1 MSFVIKS
8 KKLKVKLPKPRY
20 DIEDIM
26 EGVDAHF
33 ELNGFKLYR
42 PYQYEGVSW
51 MLNREL
57 NEETKGGILAD
68 EPGLGKTIQTAGV
81 CFGNPVERTLLLVPP
96 AVISQWVAVLTTI
109 FGEENVY
116 VHAGSDRCST
126 VEDLLKRTKSAD
138 GWSYTVASHHMLL
151 NYDDMERPTVLNE
164 IKWDRVV
171 MDECHVV
178 RNKGTKLHKQACAI
192 RAKYRWGLSGTPVQN
207 KIMDI
212 INLFKFLNV
221 HAAGLKLDELIEKLI
236 LRRTKAMVFHW
247 NKDLEMPEL
256 SVHNHVVPFDTEEE
270 RLFYHKI
277 FKNAKNAFDHMAD
290 SDGGVSAIAVLE
302 LLLRLRQASAHPHI
316 VVRSYER
323 KLKRKLKSMEHVYP
337 TKMKAIVEH
346 VESHKELAL
355 VFCHFIDEMNF
366 FEHYFEERGIG
377 TRKYYGGMSMSERD
391 DAIEDFRDNY
401 SMDAPRV
408 LLIQIKAGGVGLN
421 LQMFTQVY
429 LSAPDWNPC
438 NELQAI
444 ARAHRMG
451 QDRPVEFH
459 RFILVDPKE
468 TMGKEPGTVF
478 MTVDERINVIQKE
491 KRRLMATILKDDSLL
506 ETGKMTKKS
515 LERMMEFGRATE
527 LTASDL
533 ASFFN

>member
-1 MSFVIKS
+1 MSIVAVPT
-8 KKLKVKLPKPRY
+8 KLKVKLPRPHY
-20 DIEDIM
+20 DITEIM

-33 ELNGFKLYR
+33 ELQSFKLYR
-42 PYQYEGVSW
+42 PYQYDGITW

-81 CFGNPVERTLLLVPP
+81 CFGNPVKRTLILVPP
-96 AVISQWVAVLTTI
+96 AVISQWVAVMTTI

-116 VHAGSDRCST
+116 VHVGADRCAT
-126 VEDLLKRTKSAD
+126 AEDLLVRTNTPD
-138 GWSYTVASHHMLL
+138 EWSYTIASHHMLL
-151 NYDDMERPTVLNE
+151 NYEDLERPTVLND
-164 IKWDRVV
+164 IAWDRVV

-207 KIMDI
+207 KITDI
-212 INLFKFLNV
+212 INLFRFLNV
-221 HAAGLKLDELIEKLI
+221 HAVGLKLDELIEKLI
-236 LRRTKAMVFHW
+236 LRRTKAMVFQW
-247 NKDLEMPEL
+247 NAELEMPEL
-256 SVHNHVVPFDTEEE
+256 SVHNHVVPFENEEE
-270 RLFYHKI
+270 RAFYHKI
-277 FKNAKNAFDHMAD
+277 FKNAKNAFELLSD
-290 SDGGVSAIAVLE
+290 SDTGASAIAMLE

-323 KLKRKLKSMEHVYP
+323 KLKRKLKSMEHVFP

-346 VESHKELAL
+346 VASHKELAL

-366 FEHYFEERGIG
+366 FERYFEERGIG
-377 TRKYYGGMSMSERD
+377 TRKYHGGMSMAERD
-391 DAIEDFRDNY
+391 DAIEDFRDNH
-401 SMDAPRV
+401 SKDAPRV

-421 LQMFTQVY
+421 LQMFNQVY

-451 QDRPVEFH
+451 QERPVEFH
-459 RFILVDPKE
+459 RFILVDPSA
-468 TMGKEPGTVF
+468 PVGTEGSVF

-515 LERMMEFGRATE
+515 LERMMAFGRATE